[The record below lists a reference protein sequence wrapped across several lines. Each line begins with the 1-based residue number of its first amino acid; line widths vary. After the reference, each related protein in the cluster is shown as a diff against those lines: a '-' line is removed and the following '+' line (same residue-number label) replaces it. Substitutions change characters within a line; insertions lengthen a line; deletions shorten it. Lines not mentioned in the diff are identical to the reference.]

1 MHPQPGGNT
10 TDASG
15 LLGPVSR
22 KQTSSIKVGAQAPG
36 LEEQSSLHSHAE
48 PASEHGQRPHAVSV
62 PIPYPRLLTS
72 KNSEDLDSDDFGLS
86 PGSLP
91 STYKSHT
98 NLDAAS
104 ASRPMEGGWLRTREQ
119 WLGALSMV
127 LLIVQGT
134 ALSLTLRISRSALTE
149 HSHCGCSSSAA
160 WLQRSASWMEALC
173 PPIYVLPSEVGTYR
187 IQATGPHMQHSCVSS
202 YTQVWRAPQTMLH
215 M

>member
-1 MHPQPGGNT
+1 MHPQPGGNA

-22 KQTSSIKVGAQAPG
+22 KQTSSIKAGSLAPG
-36 LEEQSSLHSHAE
+36 LDEQSLHSY
-48 PASEHGQRPHAVSV
+48 PDPNGEHGQRQHAVNV

-91 STYKSHT
+91 TTFKSHS
-98 NLDAAS
+98 NLDAAM

-119 WLGALSMV
+119 WLGVLSMV

-134 ALSLTLRISRSALTE
+134 ALSLTLRISR
-149 HSHCGCSSSAA
+149 
-160 WLQRSASWMEALC
+160 
-173 PPIYVLPSEVGTYR
+173 
-187 IQATGPHMQHSCVSS
+187 
-202 YTQVWRAPQTMLH
+202 
-215 M
+215 